1 MGGLVSLY
9 LVLLVVYR
17 PYNSALHNFALI
29 VNQIGVV
36 SAFVWLFLQEIMVF
50 TRDIE
55 EILGYSLAGF
65 ISLISLLAIVRSIV
79 EIKKMYFS
87 GKN

>member
-17 PYNSALHNFALI
+17 PYNSVLHNFALI

-87 GKN
+87 RKH

>member
-9 LVLLVVYR
+9 LILLVVYR
-17 PYNSALHNFALI
+17 PYNSVLHNFVLI

-36 SAFVWLFLQEIMVF
+36 SAFMWLFLQEIMVF

-87 GKN
+87 GKH